1 MEKYLSQSCLEYCI
15 LLESAIAF
23 FQISPQGRN
32 VIEPTM
38 TRGHS
43 WMLIE

>member
-15 LLESAIAF
+15 LLGSATDF

-32 VIEPTM
+32 VIEPPPLE
-38 TRGHS
+38 GIQGS
-43 WMLIE
+43 